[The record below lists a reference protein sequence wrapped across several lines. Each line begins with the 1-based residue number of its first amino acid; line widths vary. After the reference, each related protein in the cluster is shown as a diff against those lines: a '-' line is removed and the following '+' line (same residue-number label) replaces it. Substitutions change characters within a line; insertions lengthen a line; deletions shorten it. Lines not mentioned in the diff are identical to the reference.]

1 MKPLIWLAGLAVL
14 SLAKP
19 APAHAGAIQSPV
31 AVVANTIGSAGG
43 STGHLIDQSGLSI
56 PFISGETD
64 FETYISLNPTS
75 AAVSATTGWAAIA
88 TGLPGYLEFDLGS
101 VVSISAFAMWN
112 QNTTLSVN
120 SFTLSAAT
128 NESFTSGVTNLGS
141 FTAAEGLTAQTFI
154 VSGVGEFVRM
164 EINSTHG
171 GHDVNLGEVAFDTE
185 VIPEPISLAVF
196 GTGLMGLGL
205 VRRRR

>member
-1 MKPLIWLAGLAVL
+1 VKPLIWLTGLAVL
-14 SLAKP
+14 SIVKP
-19 APAHAGAIQSPV
+19 APACAGAIQSPA
-31 AVVANTIGSAGG
+31 AVVANTIGTAGG

-56 PFISGETD
+56 PFISGATD

-75 AAVSATTGWAAIA
+75 AVVSASTGWAASA
-88 TGLPGYLEFDLGS
+88 AGLPGYLEFDLGS

-128 NESFTSGVTNLGS
+128 NGSFTSGVTDLGT
-141 FTAAEGLTAQTFI
+141 FTAAEGLAAQTFI

-171 GHDVNLGEVAFDTE
+171 GPDVDLGEVAFDTE

-196 GTGLMGLGL
+196 GTGLAGIGL
-205 VRRRR
+205 VRRR